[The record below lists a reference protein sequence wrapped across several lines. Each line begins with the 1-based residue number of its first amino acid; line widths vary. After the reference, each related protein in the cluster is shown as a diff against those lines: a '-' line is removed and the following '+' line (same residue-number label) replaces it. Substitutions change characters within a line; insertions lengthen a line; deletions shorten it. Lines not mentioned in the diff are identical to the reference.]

1 MGIKSFFFE
10 DDEKDKKEIK
20 STPPPPQEASPAR
33 TSFSRRLP
41 PLDGTQT
48 EDAPVPAR
56 GSEYV
61 STSREDK
68 EKFHRHFDEVI
79 RGAGLPGPNYFTFAQ
94 MLGEM
99 GDLPDAAKYK
109 AAFAALKV
117 QGVSRDKLI
126 STAKAYLDILDQDNS
141 GFKSAVEQST
151 TEHAGEIQSIEK
163 SVTDAQQAIKDI
175 KAATEAEIERLQ
187 RDCDTKV
194 KTLQDQIKT
203 NQAKVAPLE
212 EEIDKVQ
219 NKVRSYDQACQ
230 QYKASIQ
237 DDINKINTFIQ

>member
-1 MGIKSFFFE
+1 VK
-10 DDEKDKKEIK
+10 DENEKKEVNPAP
-20 STPPPPQEASPAR
+20 TNHQEPEPAR
-33 TSFSRRLP
+33 ISFSRRL
-41 PLDGTQT
+41 
-48 EDAPVPAR
+48 
-56 GSEYV
+56 
-61 STSREDK
+61 STSGESAGGSTPSPRSTEYISTSKEDK
-68 EKFHRHFDEVI
+68 EKFNRHFDEVI
-79 RGAGLPGPNYFTFAQ
+79 SGANLPGPNYFTFAQ